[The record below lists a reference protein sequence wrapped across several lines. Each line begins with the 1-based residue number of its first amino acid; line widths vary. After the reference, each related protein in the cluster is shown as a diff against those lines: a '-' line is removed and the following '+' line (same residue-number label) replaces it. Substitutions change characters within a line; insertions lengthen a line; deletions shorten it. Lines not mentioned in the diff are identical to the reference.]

1 MSDTIAASHETAIGC
16 SQLGQLMGVS
26 PFGTPL
32 DLWEQYTGR
41 QARPDIGGEL
51 RVALGTPMESVLQP
65 FVETRIGG
73 RLRRDRKKYRHPSLP
88 LVGHVDFR
96 VAVDARLVMDTLQR
110 PAKIRPVLDMKT
122 SLGWGAKHRFGEDGT
137 DAVDDS
143 VLLQM
148 HCYMMLTGAPMA
160 IVAALVPGP
169 EIKTY
174 TILADADMQG
184 LIEESV
190 DSFWWYVRQDT
201 PPPPRSEA
209 DARHIYQAA
218 KVGNYIEADAE
229 MYQALLDLAG
239 VKAQM
244 RTMEKQEQ
252 AIRDRLIPM
261 LADYEQVTLDGKP
274 LATFRNNKDSQRV
287 DWHGLAGRLLEDVD
301 EIVAAAWKADF
312 TQTIPGPR
320 VLRLAKALENLNG

>member
-1 MSDTIAASHETAIGC
+1 MTDTIAASHETAIGC

-41 QARPDIGGEL
+41 QARPDIAGEL
-51 RVALGTPMESVLQP
+51 RVALGTPMEDVLKP
-65 FVETRIGG
+65 FVEQRIGG
-73 RLRRDRKKYRHPSLP
+73 RLRRDRKEYRHPSLP

-96 VAVDARLVMDTLQR
+96 VSRSATMVIDALSRSAQV
-110 PAKIRPVLDMKT
+110 RPVLDMKT

-148 HCYMMLTGAPMA
+148 HGYMMLTGAPMA

-174 TILADADMQG
+174 TILADGEMQS

-190 DSFWWYVRQDT
+190 DKFWWYVRDDM

-218 KVGNYIEADAE
+218 KVGKYIEADAE
-229 MYQALLDLAG
+229 MHQALLELASIKG
-239 VKAQM
+239 LVREA
-244 RTMEKQEQ
+244 EKTEQ
-252 AIRDRLIPM
+252 SIRDWLIPR

-274 LATFRNNKDSQRV
+274 LATFKNNKNTKRV
-287 DWHGLAGRLLEDVD
+287 DWQGLAGRLLEDVD

-320 VLRLAKALENLNG
+320 VLRLAKTLETS